1 MNLNPTPDKMAKIQ
15 LLVLLT
21 TLAIQLAQSHPL
33 AVLRI
38 QSNLDAEQQ
47 LAVEG
52 SEAEIL
58 LATADLNTGG
68 SAAEQ
73 LIQLQ
78 RSLVEQPQ
86 AILINVAY
94 PGADEDLI
102 LAETQIFR
110 PLFVYKQQK
119 AKRIRLGQI

>member
-1 MNLNPTPDKMAKIQ
+1 MVLVNLKPTPDKMAKIQ

-58 LATADLNTGG
+58 LAAGG
-68 SAAEQ
+68 SAEQ